1 MNRLTTALVL
11 FCLITPCRA
20 ADEEKRP
27 TAVPSR
33 SPEHML
39 QRFVDECV
47 TIKPGTKN
55 FPASF
60 VMGAATPG
68 ANEGPAKKVTIS
80 HSFRISRYEMTQEL
94 YQVVTGRNPS
104 RWKGPR
110 NSVETVSWQD
120 ANRFCSALTRVL
132 QMRDLI
138 SKDEIARLP
147 TAVEWEY
154 CCRAGTETRYSF
166 GDEAGKTLDEH
177 AWHTGNAAGND
188 PAVGVLKPNPW
199 GLYDVHGYLWEFVS
213 DETATDKSTR
223 IIRGGSWR
231 DPHTLLSSAAY
242 LTLPD
247 HAASDAIG
255 FRCVIASK
263 PEAKKPSDQ

>member
-1 MNRLTTALVL
+1 MSRPAVL
-11 FCLITPCRA
+11 LACCLASITCA

-27 TAVPSR
+27 TAVPSE

-47 TIKPGTKN
+47 KIEPGKKQFPKSFVIGSEKPG
-55 FPASF
+55 P
-60 VMGAATPG
+60 
-68 ANEGPAKKVTIS
+68 NELKRREVEIG
-80 HSFRISRYEMTQEL
+80 HSFRISKYEMTQEL
-94 YQVVTGRNPS
+94 YEVVTGRNPS

-110 NSVETVSWQD
+110 NSVETISWQD
-120 ANRFCSALTRVL
+120 ATRFCGALTRVL
-132 QMRDLI
+132 HMRKLI
-138 SKDEIARLP
+138 SEDEVVRLP
-147 TAVEWEY
+147 TALEWEY
-154 CCRAGTETRYSF
+154 CCRAGTKSSYSF
-166 GDEAGKTLDEH
+166 GDDTGKVLDEH

-213 DETATDKSTR
+213 DAGDGNKSAR

-231 DPHTLLSSAAY
+231 DPHSLLSSASY

-255 FRCVIASK
+255 FRCIIASK
-263 PEAKKPSDQ
+263 PEAKKPADQ